1 MARVRSRF
9 RPPAPAAPAVGVG
22 EGPDSGLRRSGL
34 TCEEGEGESAK
45 SAALEFRPLF
55 GRQHASRRPKLEWL
69 PHRGTGYTRWRPSFA
84 DVGRQLRL
92 ERGVAVVGEGE
103 E

>member
-34 TCEEGEGESAK
+34 TCEEGEGRREKAPKAPRLSFGPCLGGTRVASA
-45 SAALEFRPLF
+45 ETR
-55 GRQHASRRPKLEWL
+55 ASRNWINEV
-69 PHRGTGYTRWRPSFA
+69 GPSFA